1 MEQSYLKF
9 LEFGINL
16 LKKSG
21 KYELESFL
29 ILFINILNGDNYLLI
44 KNIFE
49 LFEIER
55 LITQKAHSSLLQYQD
70 KLDNLYKN
78 QSYVFDKIE
87 VILQNNIYDKNLE
100 YYLTFNKILYYI
112 YLLHIYFR
120 SLSIFRRNI
129 KKS

>member
-55 LITQKAHSSLLQYQD
+55 LITQKAYSSLLQYQD